1 MITIQMPDDGSLGA
15 QGGQRPLCTW
25 RICLKMAQHG
35 STTFSEK
42 KPDLK
47 RMRGEVL
54 LKMSDFREVLMSSWA
69 CQELPESTNVY
80 PFPNENYHQLGCI
93 QLSDK
98 DLNHHIARYIVV
110 IYDYIWHMISIYVSI
125 LYHIHVTYPMISTSN
140 AWFYHG
146 FYAQIGPVPRFRP
159 PATWTGSKQP
169 RSSKTYGGWQREIGI
184 TS

>member
-1 MITIQMPDDGSLGA
+1 
-15 QGGQRPLCTW
+15 
-25 RICLKMAQHG
+25 MANLPQNG

-47 RMRGEVL
+47 RMWGEVL
-54 LKMSDFREVLMSSWA
+54 LKMSDFREVLMAFWA
-69 CQELPESTNVY
+69 RQELPESTNVY
-80 PFPNENYHQLGCI
+80 PFPNENYHQLEYI

-110 IYDYIWHMISIYVSI
+110 IYDYISHMISIYVSI

-159 PATWTGSKQP
+159 PAT
-169 RSSKTYGGWQREIGI
+169 
-184 TS
+184 